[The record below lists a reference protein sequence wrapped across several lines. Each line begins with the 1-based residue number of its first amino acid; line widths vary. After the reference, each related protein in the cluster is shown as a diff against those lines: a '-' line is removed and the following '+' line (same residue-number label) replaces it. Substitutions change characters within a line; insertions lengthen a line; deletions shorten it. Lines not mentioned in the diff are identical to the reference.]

1 MIVFVTL
8 FARRCHTDIH
18 MRDNDW
24 NNAVYPMVCG
34 HEVVGI
40 VERVGANVTEHK
52 VVRHAGCL

>member
-1 MIVFVTL
+1 
-8 FARRCHTDIH
+8 

-52 VVRHAGCL
+52 VVRRAACL